1 MSGAL
6 LLKKQIETDE
16 DVFKF
21 YKRNL
26 VPLIIVNLIW
36 TIIYNIFFICTNQK
50 EYVTVENILKEL
62 LMMKQVPT
70 PNMWYFPMII
80 GMYIGIPFVAK
91 IVKIFSFKTLSIS
104 IIISFLSFFVLST
117 INVYLDIFGI
127 NYNLETLLDLQF
139 LGGTYGT
146 YIILGYFMSNNFKL
160 KIKSLYILLIA
171 ITNFIFALIMQLLSC
186 SNISK
191 YIYFVWYDNVFLLIT
206 TMCLFILFC
215 RIKENKINNKLDK
228 IFTFISK
235 ISLSLFFIHY
245 IVIYVLKKYIIKMQI
260 VMPFKVAILFIL
272 VTLFSI
278 GITYVLSKIEII
290 KKYTLI
296 IKD

>member
-91 IVKIFSFKTLSIS
+91 IVKTFSFKTLSIS

-117 INVYLDIFGI
+117 INVYQDIFGI

-215 RIKENKINNKLDK
+215 KIKENKINNKLDK

-296 IKD
+296 IKN

>member
-91 IVKIFSFKTLSIS
+91 IVKTFSFKTLSIS

-235 ISLSLFFIHY
+235 ISLSLFFYSLYSNIC
-245 IVIYVLKKYIIKMQI
+245 IKKIYYKNANCDAIQGSYIIY
-260 VMPFKVAILFIL
+260 
-272 VTLFSI
+272 FSYTFFNGYNI
-278 GITYVLSKIEII
+278 CI
-290 KKYTLI
+290 K
-296 IKD
+296 

>member
-1 MSGAL
+1 M
-6 LLKKQIETDE
+6 
-16 DVFKF
+16 
-21 YKRNL
+21 
-26 VPLIIVNLIW
+26 
-36 TIIYNIFFICTNQK
+36 
-50 EYVTVENILKEL
+50 
-62 LMMKQVPT
+62 
-70 PNMWYFPMII
+70 
-80 GMYIGIPFVAK
+80 
-91 IVKIFSFKTLSIS
+91 
-104 IIISFLSFFVLST
+104 VL
-117 INVYLDIFGI
+117 
-127 NYNLETLLDLQF
+127 
-139 LGGTYGT
+139 T

-272 VTLFSI
+272 VTLFSM

-296 IKD
+296 IKN

>member
-91 IVKIFSFKTLSIS
+91 IVKTFSFKTLSIS

-272 VTLFSI
+272 VTLFSM

-296 IKD
+296 IKN

>member
-91 IVKIFSFKTLSIS
+91 IVKTFSFKTLSIS

-146 YIILGYFMSNNFKL
+146 Y
-160 KIKSLYILLIA
+160 LYNIR
-171 ITNFIFALIMQLLSC
+171 IF
-186 SNISK
+186 
-191 YIYFVWYDNVFLLIT
+191 
-206 TMCLFILFC
+206 
-215 RIKENKINNKLDK
+215 
-228 IFTFISK
+228 
-235 ISLSLFFIHY
+235 
-245 IVIYVLKKYIIKMQI
+245 YV
-260 VMPFKVAILFIL
+260 
-272 VTLFSI
+272 
-278 GITYVLSKIEII
+278 
-290 KKYTLI
+290 
-296 IKD
+296 

>member
-91 IVKIFSFKTLSIS
+91 IVKTFSFKTLSIS

-191 YIYFVWYDNVFLLIT
+191 YIYFVWYDNVFLLST

-272 VTLFSI
+272 VTLFSM

-296 IKD
+296 IKN

>member
-91 IVKIFSFKTLSIS
+91 IVKTFSFKTLSIA

-127 NYNLETLLDLQF
+127 NYDLETLLDLQF

-171 ITNFIFALIMQLLSC
+171 ITNFIFALIMQLLSY

-191 YIYFVWYDNVFLLIT
+191 YIYFVWYDNVFLLIK

-290 KKYTLI
+290 KKYALI
-296 IKD
+296 IKN

>member
-91 IVKIFSFKTLSIS
+91 IVKTFSFKTLSIS

-272 VTLFSI
+272 VTLFSM